1 MASCMSSK
9 LELVIW
15 SGDTGH
21 YWHTWK
27 GGRSYGRTV
36 VRSYGLTV
44 SKTKFSRT
52 DGLPYFLTHGAP
64 LRAPMVTY
72 VS

>member
-9 LELVIW
+9 VELVIW

-27 GGRSYGRTV
+27 GG
-36 VRSYGLTV
+36 RSYGLTV